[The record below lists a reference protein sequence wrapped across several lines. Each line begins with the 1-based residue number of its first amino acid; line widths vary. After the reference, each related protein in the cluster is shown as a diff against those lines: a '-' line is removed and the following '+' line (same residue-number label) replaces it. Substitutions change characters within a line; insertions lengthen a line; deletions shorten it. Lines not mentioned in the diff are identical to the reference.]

1 MNSALTVQFKQ
12 LSLFL
17 IICVHLKQDRIMD
30 AAKRFWREVSGSFPS
45 GEPPSGAV

>member
-17 IICVHLKQDRIMD
+17 IICVHLKQDYYGCSE
-30 AAKRFWREVSGSFPS
+30 EVLAG
-45 GEPPSGAV
+45 GEWEPP